1 MASSQ
6 VEIASSS
13 PFGGVLKEQ
22 NSRRERC
29 RESNNAR
36 AAAFQKNL
44 KELVRDHLHNRIS
57 ISADEN
63 SQNQSKNVDSWAANE
78 QKSQHNQRNLRFLTN
93 NQSKNNENQ
102 DGNST
107 QSRILDRWAAK
118 QARDMVSTIEKQSQ
132 EAELFGAA
140 SSTSQKNPPPP
151 PDELE
156 NSRSPPPET
165 SNLGA
170 SSLVQIW
177 EARMN
182 RSNSLNSNNLN
193 LVSISSRT
201 SSGLSNVENVVST
214 SSPSRAGTSRGSE
227 MGDSVDERSD
237 TAAQANPENS
247 FPDWE
252 TQSDRNAMSEPITA
266 RNSDARESER
276 VRIADIIKRLTSGSS
291 DDNDNE
297 TGSNVSESPSRER
310 RHAPFSELVE
320 QREQQQQPRG
330 LTQVIS
336 SPKIRGRQAF
346 ADLLMQLERDRHKEL
361 HSLVERQAVSKFA
374 QRGRIQS
381 LLRLRF
387 LQRGMAF
394 REQER
399 ECLQSAGSPLNRLS
413 LGSSI
418 MQLREKF
425 GTGIENGVTTQ
436 SSTSASVA
444 TSSRNS
450 RTEMAN
456 MMENQDDSS
465 STSNRLSEDDRI
477 QEEVSVSG
485 KSNEDGDGGEGSPR
499 TDDRTEMANTR
510 ENQDDSSSTSNRLS
524 EDDRIQEEVLVVGKL
539 NEDGDGGEGSLR
551 TDDDAQQGTNSGSSL
566 LESQETA
573 ETTAAAAPLNVCDG
587 NEMGE
592 VQDADNHQQEN
603 SETRAILNDPNENEM
618 AYEEEQEAGDQ
629 DQEQPQ
635 LFLHPQETT
644 ETEAFV
650 NSWYANEL
658 SEAEEPYEDDQF
670 FENNND
676 WITEISRP
684 RSHWENL
691 RQARYQERLSSSTD
705 TDEIHQLIVRK
716 RVSTF
721 LSSDFRDTMD
731 QLMTSRAMT
740 QADIDGYH
748 EEEDE
753 TTQERMSQ
761 LLLSHLQ
768 RHLHPATTNQEEEE
782 QTQEIDQVEEEYR
795 DQEEEEDDHYQE
807 EEEDEEEEE
816 EDEEEEEE
824 EEEERSSMSHQ
835 FHEAGEYC
843 QSSSTIQ
850 MPSPSAIT
858 TWSFRDIEV
867 GDDSDHPVA
876 SSPPPP
882 PPPKPLPSQT
892 YYQDSSSRSPEPA
905 NRLSI
910 EMELIYDLRGQM
922 EQLNIEMAELRK
934 SLQSTKMQHS
944 NPQEEVRSVSVM
956 ANNSLVGAPKRR
968 TCCICYEMQVDSLLY
983 RCGHMCTCLKCAHEL
998 QWSTGKCP
1006 ICRAPIDDV
1015 VRAYMDA

>member
-44 KELVRDHLHNRIS
+44 KELVRDHLHNCIS

-63 SQNQSKNVDSWAANE
+63 SQNQSKNVDSWATNE

-107 QSRILDRWAAK
+107 KSRILDRWAAK
-118 QARDMVSTIEKQSQ
+118 QARDMVSTIQKQSQ
-132 EAELFGAA
+132 EAELLGAA
-140 SSTSQKNPPPP
+140 SSTSQKNPRPP
-151 PDELE
+151 PDESE
-156 NSRSPPPET
+156 NSRFPPPQT

-214 SSPSRAGTSRGSE
+214 SSPSRAETSRGSE
-227 MGDSVDERSD
+227 MGDSVDERPD

-297 TGSNVSESPSRER
+297 TGSNVCESPSRER
-310 RHAPFSELVE
+310 RHAPFSEIVE
-320 QREQQQQPRG
+320 QREQQQQQQQRG

-361 HSLVERQAVSKFA
+361 DSLVERQAVTKFA

-399 ECLQSAGSPLNRLS
+399 PQSTGSPLNRSS

-436 SSTSASVA
+436 SSTSASAA

-456 MMENQDDSS
+456 TRENQDDYS
-465 STSNRLSEDDRI
+465 STSNRLTEDDRI
-477 QEEVSVSG
+477 QEEVSAAG
-485 KSNEDGDGGEGSPR
+485 KS
-499 TDDRTEMANTR
+499 
-510 ENQDDSSSTSNRLS
+510 
-524 EDDRIQEEVLVVGKL
+524 

-551 TDDDAQQGTNSGSSL
+551 TDDDARQGANSGNTL

-573 ETTAAAAPLNVCDG
+573 ETAAPSLDVCDG
-587 NEMGE
+587 NEMRE
-592 VQDADNHQQEN
+592 DREANNHQQEN
-603 SETRAILNDPNENEM
+603 SERRAISDDRNENEM
-618 AYEEEQEAGDQ
+618 AYEEEQEVGDQ
-629 DQEQPQ
+629 DQEQQQQQ

-644 ETEAFV
+644 QTEAFV
-650 NSWYANEL
+650 NDWYENEL
-658 SEAEEPYEDDQF
+658 AEAEETYEDHQF

-691 RQARYQERLSSSTD
+691 RQTWYQERLSSSAD
-705 TDEIHQLIVRK
+705 TDEIRQLIERK

-721 LSSDFRDTMD
+721 LNSDFRDTMD

-782 QTQEIDQVEEEYR
+782 QTQEIDQVEEECR

-807 EEEDEEEEE
+807 EEDEEEGE
-816 EDEEEEEE
+816 EDEEQ

-850 MPSPSAIT
+850 MPSPSVIT
-858 TWSFRDIEV
+858 TWSFRDNEV
-867 GDDSDHPVA
+867 GDDSDPVA
-876 SSPPPP
+876 SSSPPPQ
-882 PPPKPLPSQT
+882 PLLSQT

-922 EQLNIEMAELRK
+922 EQLHHEMAELRK
-934 SLQSTKMQHS
+934 SLHRAKMQHS
-944 NPQEEVRSVSVM
+944 NPHEEVHSVSVM